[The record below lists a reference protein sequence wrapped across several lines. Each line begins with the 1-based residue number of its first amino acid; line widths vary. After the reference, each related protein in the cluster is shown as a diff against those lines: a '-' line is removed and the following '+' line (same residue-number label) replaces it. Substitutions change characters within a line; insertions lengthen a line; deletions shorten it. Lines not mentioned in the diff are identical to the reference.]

1 MSDNEKMGQV
11 EFVFWPSGEN
21 PYELQ
26 TDLTFSIPTNAQVDE
41 LRDCCKKFL
50 LAIGYPEM
58 VLKQTRSKRPSSIRN
73 SSAAYARLT
82 QRTESI

>member
-50 LAIGYPEM
+50 LAIGYPE
-58 VLKQTRSKRPSSIRN
+58 
-73 SSAAYARLT
+73 AAVVKSFGKMIW
-82 QRTESI
+82 E

>member
-50 LAIGYPEM
+50 LAIGYPE
-58 VLKQTRSKRPSSIRN
+58 
-73 SSAAYARLT
+73 SAVIKSFGKMIW
-82 QRTESI
+82 E